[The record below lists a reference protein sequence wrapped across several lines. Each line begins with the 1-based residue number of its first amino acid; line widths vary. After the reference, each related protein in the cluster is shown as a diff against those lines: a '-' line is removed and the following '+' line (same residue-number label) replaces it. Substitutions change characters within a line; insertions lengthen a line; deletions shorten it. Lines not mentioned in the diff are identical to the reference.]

1 LAVLH
6 SPATCRELSGRAVNQ
21 SLQYC
26 PTEEDEVE
34 DLFLLL
40 KEVKVRLLW
49 LFVMHFPWPLDL
61 G

>member
-1 LAVLH
+1 M
-6 SPATCRELSGRAVNQ
+6 
-21 SLQYC
+21 QYC